1 MSDRYFR
8 PPYVSAFRVLAPIIW
23 DNPGDPT
30 ILGDTEI
37 NAEPL
42 LAHLEAHQQKTG
54 QKLTVTHAVA
64 RAVASVLG
72 AHPDLNCL
80 VRRGRIWM
88 RRDVDVFCQ
97 VAVPHEDGK
106 KLAGADLSGAVIRQA
121 DKRTMGEI
129 ATELQASADRIRRHD
144 DPMLKQ
150 TKQMLTVLPPFLSK
164 PFLRLL
170 AYLTHDWGINLTWMG
185 VPDDPFGS
193 IMVTSLG
200 MYGIRFAYAPLFPN
214 ARALGV
220 LLVGGVHERAAVVD
234 GQVVVQKAL
243 PLCIAMDHRVI
254 DGLQASVFSRELIRR
269 LENPAL
275 LDDLS
280 WSVPRP
286 YHPSTGILAAD
297 PVAKA

>member
-1 MSDRYFR
+1 MADRYFR
-8 PPYVSAFRVLAPIIW
+8 PDHVSAFRVLAPIIW
-23 DNPGDPT
+23 DGPRDPT
-30 ILGDTEI
+30 VLGDTEI
-37 NAEPL
+37 NVEPL
-42 LAHLEAHQQKTG
+42 LAYLEAHRVKTG

-64 RAVASVLG
+64 RGVASVLG

-121 DKRTMGEI
+121 DRLTTGQI
-129 ATELQASADRIRRHD
+129 AEHLQATADKIRRHD

-150 TKQMLTVLPPFLSK
+150 TKKMLTVLPPFISR

-170 AYLTHDWGINLTWMG
+170 AYLNHDWGIDLRWMG

-214 ARALGV
+214 ARCIGV
-220 LLVGGVHERAAVVD
+220 LLVGGVYERPAVVD

-243 PLCIAMDHRVI
+243 PLCIALDHRMI

-280 WSVPRP
+280 WSTPRP

-297 PVAKA
+297 PVDPA